1 MQFDVGMDKIRGEPT
16 KEKVMPDKTYAAL
29 LAGNL
34 RFIEEAQMKDPK
46 FFDKLANTQKPK
58 VLWIG
63 CADSRVP
70 ANQITDTQ
78 PGEIFVHRNIA
89 NVVVHTDMNCLSVI
103 EYAVN
108 VLAVE
113 HVIVCGHYGCGGV
126 KASMD
131 NNQYGNIDNWLR
143 HIKDVYRLYLEE
155 LESERDEEKRFR
167 LLVELNVREQ
177 VYNVCKTAIIQDSWR
192 KRQLPHVHGW
202 VYDIANGQIRD
213 LNVNIKNADDLCD
226 VYRMDA
232 KALA

>member
-1 MQFDVGMDKIRGEPT
+1 M
-16 KEKVMPDKTYAAL
+16 MPDKVYKDL
-29 LAGNL
+29 LAGNK
-34 RFIEEAQMKDPK
+34 RFVDEAIAQDPK
-46 FFDKLANTQKPK
+46 FFDRLANTQAPK

-70 ANQITDTQ
+70 ANQITSTL

-108 VLAVE
+108 VLQVE

-131 NNQYGNIDNWLR
+131 NCQYGNIDNWLR
-143 HIKDVYRLYLEE
+143 HIKDVYRLHLEE
-155 LESERDEEKRFR
+155 LEAVTSPEERFR

-177 VYNVCKTAIIQDSWR
+177 VYNVCKTSMIQNSWR
-192 KRQLPHVHGW
+192 KRKLPHVHGW
-202 VYDIANGQIRD
+202 VYDIANGVIKD
-213 LNVNIKNADDLCD
+213 LNVNIKDADDLGQ
-226 VYRMDA
+226 VYRLHA

>member
-1 MQFDVGMDKIRGEPT
+1 
-16 KEKVMPDKTYAAL
+16 MPDQTYKDL
-29 LAGNL
+29 LAGNI
-34 RFIEEAQMKDPK
+34 RFVEESKSQDPK
-46 FFDKLANTQKPK
+46 FFERLAKTQTPK

-70 ANQITDTQ
+70 ANQITSTS
-78 PGEIFVHRNIA
+78 PGEVFVHRNIA

-108 VLAVE
+108 VLQVE

-131 NNQYGNIDNWLR
+131 NCQYGNIDNWLR
-143 HIKDVYRLYLEE
+143 HIKDVYRLHLDE
-155 LESERDEEKRFR
+155 LESVSDPEERFR

-177 VYNVCKTAIIQDSWR
+177 VYNVCKTSIIQDSWR

-202 VYDIANGQIRD
+202 VYDIANGYIKD
-213 LNVNIKNADDLCD
+213 INVNIKNPDDLGE
-226 VYRMDA
+226 VYRLQA

>member
-1 MQFDVGMDKIRGEPT
+1 
-16 KEKVMPDKTYAAL
+16 MPDRTYKEL
-29 LAGNL
+29 LAGNQ
-34 RFIEEAQMKDPK
+34 RFVQESRAQDPN
-46 FFDKLANTQKPK
+46 FFERLANAQRPK

-70 ANQITDTQ
+70 ANQITSTL

-131 NNQYGNIDNWLR
+131 NCQYGNIDNWLR
-143 HIKDVYRLYLEE
+143 HIKDIYRLHLDE
-155 LESERDEEKRFR
+155 LESVSDPEQRFR

-177 VYNVCKTAIIQDSWR
+177 VYNVCKTSIIQDSWR
-192 KRQLPHVHGW
+192 KRNLPHVHGW
-202 VYDIANGQIRD
+202 VYDIGNGIIKD
-213 LNVNIKNADDLCD
+213 INVNIKNAGDLGE
-226 VYRMDA
+226 VYRLNA